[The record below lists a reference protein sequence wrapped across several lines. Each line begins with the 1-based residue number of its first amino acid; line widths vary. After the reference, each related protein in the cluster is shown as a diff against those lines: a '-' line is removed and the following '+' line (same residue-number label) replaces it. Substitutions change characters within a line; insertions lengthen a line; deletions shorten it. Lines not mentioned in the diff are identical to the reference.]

1 MNARTTRATLVCAGL
16 LLSCGSALAQD
27 APPPAPAPTPEP
39 GAPPKAPPA
48 PAPEVEVA
56 LRTGGERVVGRI
68 LSENKDGSLVLQSG
82 GWRVELPRG
91 QALAIRGAEG
101 LRLPIVD
108 MHEDRALHAESRDDD
123 LEAFRSYRRMIS
135 ALVAAQRAGAIDG
148 REAAPIADVAISRMD
163 LFGTRIGRS
172 GEIAQTCE
180 GIVKSPW
187 LTPLVRSHAQEAFA
201 DALRQLGEPQAAA
214 AEEAELGI
222 LTQFYVVGP
231 FDNERGRGFK
241 TAYPPE
247 ADLAQGP
254 ALDATYPGKEAAV
267 TWRPTPPGA
276 PRRGIV
282 DLDAL
287 CYPADQALAYALTYV
302 HVERP
307 TRVAL
312 RLGSDEAVKLWANER
327 LLLSRDLRRTY
338 ASDQDSVG
346 VVLQPG
352 WTRLLLKVCDQTDSW
367 EFRLRVTSPTGGRA
381 PVRFAAL
388 AEIPT
393 LAQGKLS
400 GAPGD
405 CDIDGGSIGDLTR
418 WVAAKPK
425 DARAWFRLGYLHLNS
440 GAQDATQH
448 PDREAFSKASALRP
462 QNANYRMF
470 LSATLG
476 GGGDFSVNAEHNAR
490 RRAIEAVLKLD
501 PEHVEARIALAN
513 YYLGDLGQT
522 ERAAEILEA
531 APETSLN
538 AQLVWLD
545 VLRGR
550 GQGSLALSRLRTLL
564 DRAEGEI
571 QREEALVTP
580 FSLVNEALE
589 EARKRGDI
597 GTQLRL
603 LQERLTQDAGDLW
616 ALVEAAGLYRRAGQ
630 PVVAEQLLRHAHET
644 SPWEAEIHVALAG
657 LYSGVQRLDPKLDR
671 AEAAY
676 RAALAI
682 CPQDPG
688 RVEALAGLLERRGKL
703 KEARALY
710 EQALQLDPKRV
721 ATKRYLEFLD
731 RKAETVARFEDA
743 WVLDPKPILE
753 AARKHPLDKR
763 RTHRVLLRQRV
774 DRLNPDGTRSTWR
787 QELLRVESR
796 EGVRAL
802 AGYRAGY
809 QDDQRIEVTLGRV
822 HRAAGGTEDAPVG
835 IAGGVSRGEFG
846 GGRAYPIRFP
856 PLLPG
861 DAIEVR
867 YRVDDL
873 RQGFF
878 GDYYGE
884 VFQFQDRVPLD
895 HIRVALLAPK
905 GRELYFHNAQGKG
918 PEVSEKTQGDE
929 VVRVWERRDVKPLE
943 PEPNMPWLKEVIPQI
958 QVSTFKDW
966 DVFARW
972 YWGLVKSQHE
982 ADEAIKAKVLE
993 LTKGAKTTEEKLRR
1007 IYNFVVTDIRYSDA
1021 WEFGVHG
1028 FKPYSATKIYAR
1040 KFGDCKDKATLIGTM
1055 CGVIGV
1061 EAHPVLI
1068 FGEDGRGREDL
1079 TLPLMGHFNH
1089 CISYVQLS
1097 KDKGLFL
1104 DGTAEYHSY
1113 GNLPS
1118 MDYGARVV
1126 VITPEAGLVKE
1137 IPYRVADAN
1146 AVSETHEVTLSK
1158 DGQGKVKSTLKGTG
1172 TFEVVLRQLMTTEG
1186 RRVQVLEPRYGQRYS
1201 GAKVEKVE
1209 ATNPTNLDEPFQL
1222 QVESVLPG
1230 MLRKTPDGGF
1240 ELRELRSWLFDLIY
1254 LRNGSLSNL
1263 AADSTRTHDLVL
1275 QVPSAVDESVRY
1287 SLPEG
1292 ASVKSVPDAV
1302 KLETPFGIYRRVY
1315 TRKGA
1320 TLEVR
1325 RVLQLR
1331 TTRISKEQYAEFR
1344 KFVDQIERAE
1354 RARPVLD
1361 FSGGAQ

>member
-16 LLSCGSALAQD
+16 LLSLGHARAQE
-27 APPPAPAPTPEP
+27 APAPS
-39 GAPPKAPPA
+39 PA
-48 PAPEVEVA
+48 PQEPAPKEPAPKREAGPEVEVA
-56 LRTGGERVVGRI
+56 LRTGGERLVGRL
-68 LSENKDGSLVLQSG
+68 LSEKDDGTLVVDSG

-91 QALAIRGAEG
+91 QALAIRSADG

-135 ALVAAQRAGAIDG
+135 ALTAAQRAGAIDG
-148 REAAPIADVAISRMD
+148 AEAAPIADVAISRMD

-172 GEIAQTCE
+172 GEIAQTCDRLS
-180 GIVKSPW
+180 KSRY

-201 DALRQLGEPQAAA
+201 DALRTLGEPQAAA
-214 AEEAELGI
+214 AEEAELGV

-241 TAYPPE
+241 TTYPPE
-247 ADLAQGP
+247 ADLAAGP
-254 ALDATYPGKEAAV
+254 KLDATYPGKEAPV
-267 TWRPTPPGA
+267 SWRPTPTGS

-287 CYPADQALAYALTYV
+287 CYPADQALAYAVTYV

-307 TRVAL
+307 TPVAL
-312 RLGSDEAVKLWANER
+312 RIGSDEAVKLWVNER
-327 LLLSRDLRRTY
+327 LVLSRDLRRTY
-338 ASDQDSVG
+338 ASDQDSIG
-346 VVLQPG
+346 AVLQPG
-352 WTRLLLKVCDQTDSW
+352 WTRVLLKVCDQTDAW
-367 EFRLRVTSPTGGRA
+367 QFRLRVTSPSGGRA
-381 PVRFAAL
+381 PVRFATL
-388 AEIPT
+388 AEIPK
-393 LAQGKLS
+393 LAAGKTS
-400 GAPGD
+400 SAPGE
-405 CDIDGGSIGDLTR
+405 CQIDGGSIEALTR
-418 WVAAKPK
+418 WVAAKPR

-448 PDREAFSKASALRP
+448 PDREAFSKASTLRP
-462 QNANYRMF
+462 KNANYRMF

-501 PEHVEARIALAN
+501 PDHVEARIALAN
-513 YYLGDLGQT
+513 YYLGDLGQV
-522 ERAAEILEA
+522 ERAAEILED

-550 GQGSLALSRLRTLL
+550 GQGSLALTRLRTLL

-571 QREEALVTP
+571 QREESLVTP
-580 FSLVNEALE
+580 FALVNEALD

-597 GTQLRL
+597 GAQLRL

-644 SPWEAEIHVALAG
+644 SPWEAEIHVALGG
-657 LYSGVQRLDPKLDR
+657 LYSGVQRLDPKQER

-688 RVEALAGLLERRGKL
+688 RIETLARVLERRGKR

-710 EQALQLDPKRV
+710 EQALRLDPKRV

-731 RKAETVARFEDA
+731 RKAAKVARFEDA
-743 WVLDPKPILE
+743 WVLDPKPIL
-753 AARKHPLDKR
+753 AAAKEHPLDKR
-763 RTHRVLLRQRV
+763 RTHRILLRQRV

-796 EGVRAL
+796 EGVQAL

-809 QDDQRIEVTLGRV
+809 QDDQRIEVTLARV

-835 IAGGVSRGEFG
+835 IAGGISRGEFG
-846 GGRAYPIRFP
+846 GGRAYPLRFP
-856 PLLPG
+856 PLVPG

-884 VFQFQDRVPLD
+884 VFRFQDYVHMD
-895 HIRVALLAPK
+895 HVRVALLAPK
-905 GRELYFHNAQGKG
+905 ARQLYFHNAQDKG
-918 PEVSEKTQGDE
+918 PKVQEKTQGDE
-929 VVRVWERRDVKPLE
+929 VVRVWERKGIPPLQ

-1055 CGVIGV
+1055 CEVIGV

-1126 VITPEAGLVKE
+1126 VITPDKGLVKE
-1137 IPYRVADAN
+1137 IPYRAAAAN
-1146 AVSETHEVTLSK
+1146 AVSETHEVVLSK
-1158 DGQGKVKSTLKGTG
+1158 DGKGKVKSTMKGTG

-1186 RRVQVLEPRYGQRYS
+1186 RRVQVLEPRFGQRYS
-1201 GAKVEKVE
+1201 GAKVEKVK

-1222 QVESVLPG
+1222 SVETVLPG
-1230 MLRKTPDGGF
+1230 MLRKTPEGGF

-1254 LRNGSLSNL
+1254 LRNGNLSNL
-1263 AADSTRTHDLVL
+1263 AADNTRTHDLVL
-1275 QVPSAVDESVRY
+1275 PVPSAVDEAVRY
-1287 SLPEG
+1287 TLPEG
-1292 ASVKSVPDAV
+1292 ASVKTVPEAV

-1315 TRKGA
+1315 TRKGG

-1331 TTRISKEQYAEFR
+1331 TTRVSKDKYAEFR
-1344 KFVDQIERAE
+1344 RFVDQIERAE

-1361 FSGGAQ
+1361 FGGGAQ

>member
-1 MNARTTRATLVCAGL
+1 MNPRTTLACAGL
-16 LLSCGSALAQD
+16 LLWLGQAGAQE
-27 APPPAPAPTPEP
+27 APQPAPTP
-39 GAPPKAPPA
+39 AAA
-48 PAPEVEVA
+48 TPEVEVA
-56 LRTGGERVVGRI
+56 LRTGGERLVGRI
-68 LSENKDGSLVLQSG
+68 VAEREDGSMVLESG
-82 GWRVELPRG
+82 GWEVTLPRG
-91 QALAIRGAEG
+91 QALAIRGPEG

-108 MHEDRALHAESRDDD
+108 LHEDRALHAESRDDE
-123 LEAFRSYRRMIS
+123 LEAFRSYTRMI
-135 ALVAAQRAGAIDG
+135 AAVVAAQRAGAIDA
-148 REAAPIADVAISRMD
+148 REAAPIAHVAISRMD
-163 LFGTRIGRS
+163 LFGTRLGRS

-180 GIVKSPW
+180 RLSKSGY
-187 LTPLVRSHAQEAFA
+187 LTPLVRSRAQEAFA
-201 DALRQLGEPQAAA
+201 DALRCLGEPQAAA
-214 AEEAELGI
+214 AEEAELGV
-222 LTQFYVVGP
+222 LTQFFVVGP

-254 ALDATYPGKEAAV
+254 KLDASYPGKEGPVA
-267 TWRPTPPGA
+267 WRATPQGA
-276 PRRGIV
+276 PRRGVV
-282 DLDAL
+282 DLDAI

-307 TRVAL
+307 TPVAL
-312 RLGSDEAVKLWANER
+312 RLGSDEAVKLWVNQREV
-327 LLLSRDLRRTY
+327 LSRDLRRTY
-338 ASDQDSVG
+338 APDQDAVG
-346 VVLQPG
+346 VVLEPG
-352 WTRLLLKVCDQTDSW
+352 WTRLLLKVCDQTDDW
-367 EFRLRVTSPTGGRA
+367 EFRLRITSPAGGRA
-381 PVRFAAL
+381 PVRFASL
-388 AEIPT
+388 AEIPS
-393 LAQGKLS
+393 LAQGPLS
-400 GAPGD
+400 AEPREWSR
-405 CDIDGGSIGDLTR
+405 IDEGSIAALTR
-418 WVAAKPK
+418 FVSEHPR

-448 PDREAFSKASALRP
+448 PDREAFGKAAALRP
-462 QNANYRMF
+462 KNANYRMF
-470 LSATLG
+470 LAATLG

-513 YYLGDLGQT
+513 YYLSDLGQV
-522 ERAAEILEA
+522 ERAGQILEA

-564 DRAEGEI
+564 DRAEGEL
-571 QREEALVTP
+571 QREEAIATP
-580 FSLVNEALE
+580 FGLLNEALE

-603 LQERLTQDAGDLW
+603 LQERLTLDAGDLW

-644 SPWEAEIHVALAG
+644 SPWEAEIYVALGG
-657 LYSGVQRLDPKLDR
+657 LYAGVERLDPKLER

-688 RVEALAGLLERRGKL
+688 RVETLAQLLERRGKR

-710 EQALQLDPKRV
+710 EQALRLDPKRV
-721 ATKRYLEFLD
+721 ATKKYLEYLD
-731 RKAETVARFEDA
+731 RAQASVARYEEA
-743 WVLDPKPILE
+743 WILEPKPLIE
-753 AARKHPLDKR
+753 AARKHPLDKQA
-763 RTHRVLLRQRV
+763 THRVLLRQRV

-796 EGVRAL
+796 EGVQAL
-802 AGYRAGY
+802 AAYRAGY
-809 QDDQRIEVTLGRV
+809 QDDQRIEVTLARV
-822 HRAAGGTEDAPVG
+822 WRAAGGTEDAPVG
-835 IAGGVSRGEFG
+835 IAGGLSRGEFG

-856 PLLPG
+856 PLIPG
-861 DAIEVR
+861 DVVEVR

-884 VFQFQDRVPLD
+884 VFHFQDEVPID
-895 HIRVALLAPK
+895 HVRVALLAPK

-918 PEVSEKTQGDE
+918 PETRVTSQGDE
-929 VVRVWERRDVKPLE
+929 VVRVWEARGVAALQ

-993 LTKGAKTTEEKLRR
+993 LTKGAKTIEEKLRR

-1089 CISYVQLS
+1089 CISYVRLGEG
-1097 KDKGLFL
+1097 KGLFL
-1104 DGTAEYHSY
+1104 DGTAEYHPY

-1137 IPYRVADAN
+1137 IPYRAAEAN
-1146 AVSETHEVTLSK
+1146 AVSERHEVVLSK
-1158 DGQGKVKSTLKGTG
+1158 DGQGKVKSSLKGTG

-1186 RRVQVLEPRYGQRYS
+1186 RRAQVLEPRYGQRYS
-1201 GAKVEKVE
+1201 GAKVEKVQ
-1209 ATNPTNLDEPFQL
+1209 ATNPTDLDDPFQL
-1222 QVESVLPG
+1222 QVETLLPG
-1230 MLRKTPDGGF
+1230 MLHKTPDGGF

-1254 LRNGSLSNL
+1254 LRNGNLSGL
-1263 AADSTRTHDLVL
+1263 AADSARTHDLVL
-1275 QVPSAVDESVRY
+1275 PVPSAVDEAVRY
-1287 SLPEG
+1287 TLPAG

-1302 KLETPFGIYRRVY
+1302 ELETPFGVYRRVY
-1315 TRKGA
+1315 SRKGA
-1320 TLEVR
+1320 QLEVR

-1331 TTRISKEQYAEFR
+1331 TTRIPKAQYAEFR
-1344 KFVDQIERAE
+1344 RFVEQIERAE
-1354 RARPVLD
+1354 RARAVLD
-1361 FSGGAQ
+1361 FGGGAQ

>member
-1 MNARTTRATLVCAGL
+1 MISRTTRATLVCAGL
-16 LLSCGSALAQD
+16 LLSLGQAQAQD
-27 APPPAPAPTPEP
+27 APAPTP
-39 GAPPKAPPA
+39 KPA
-48 PAPEVEVA
+48 PAPGPEVEVA
-56 LRTGGERVVGRI
+56 LRTGGQRLVGR
-68 LSENKDGSLVLQSG
+68 LVSEAEGTIVVESG
-82 GWRVELPRG
+82 GWRAALPQG
-91 QALAIRGAEG
+91 QALAIRSAEG

-123 LEAFRSYRRMIS
+123 LEAFRSYRRMLA
-135 ALVAAQRAGAIDG
+135 ALSAAQRAGAIDG
-148 REAAPIADVAISRMD
+148 REAAPIAQVAISRMD
-163 LFGTRIGRS
+163 LFGTRIGRA

-180 GIVKSPW
+180 ELTKSGY

-201 DALRQLGEPQAAA
+201 DALRNLGEPQAAA

-247 ADLAQGP
+247 ADLAAGP
-254 ALDATYPGKEAAV
+254 KLDATYPGKEAPV
-267 TWRPTPPGA
+267 RWRPTPPGA

-287 CYPADQALAYALTYV
+287 CYPADQALAYAVTYV

-307 TRVAL
+307 TPVAL
-312 RLGSDEAVKLWANER
+312 RLGSDEAVKLWVNER
-327 LLLSRDLRRTY
+327 LVLSRDLRRTY
-338 ASDQDSVG
+338 AADQDAVG

-352 WTRLLLKVCDQTDSW
+352 WTRLMLKVCDQTDAW
-367 EFRLRVTSPTGGRA
+367 EFRLRVTSPAGGRA
-381 PVRFAAL
+381 PVRFATL
-388 AEIPT
+388 GEIPG
-393 LAQGKLS
+393 LAAEKPS
-400 GAPGD
+400 AAPGE
-405 CDIDGGSIGDLTR
+405 CQIDTGSIDALTR
-418 WVAAKPK
+418 WVASKPR

-448 PDREAFSKASALRP
+448 PDREAFAKAVALRP
-462 QNANYRMF
+462 KNANYRMF
-470 LSATLG
+470 HAVTLG

-490 RRAIEAVLKLD
+490 RSALETVLKLD

-513 YYLGDLGQT
+513 YYLGELSQV
-522 ERAAEILEA
+522 ERAAEILED

-538 AQLVWLD
+538 AQLLWLD

-550 GQGSLALSRLRTLL
+550 GQGSLALTRLRTLL
-564 DRAEGEI
+564 DRAQDEI
-571 QREEALVTP
+571 SSEEALATP
-580 FSLVNEALE
+580 FGLINEALE

-597 GTQLRL
+597 GAQLRL
-603 LQERLTQDAGDLW
+603 IQERLTLDAGDLW

-644 SPWEAEIHVALAG
+644 SPWEAEIHVALGG
-657 LYSGVQRLDPKLDR
+657 LYSGVDRLDPKLER
-671 AEAAY
+671 AERAY

-688 RVEALAGLLERRGKL
+688 RIETLAGILERRGKRA
-703 KEARALY
+703 EARALY
-710 EQALQLDPKRV
+710 EESLRLDPKRV

-731 RKAETVARFEDA
+731 RKAEQVARYEDA
-743 WVLDPKPILE
+743 WVLDPAPILE

-796 EGVRAL
+796 EGVQAL
-802 AGYRAGY
+802 ASYRAGY
-809 QDDQRIEVTLGRV
+809 QDDQRIEVTLARV
-822 HRAAGGTEDAPVG
+822 HRAGGGAEDAPVG
-835 IAGGVSRGEFG
+835 SAGGISRGEFG

-856 PLLPG
+856 PLAPG
-861 DAIEVR
+861 DAVEVR

-884 VFQFQDRVPLD
+884 VFRFQDYVPVD
-895 HIRVALLAPK
+895 HVRIALLAPK
-905 GRELYFHNAQGKG
+905 SRQLYFHNAKG
-918 PEVSEKTQGDE
+918 PKVQEASRGDE
-929 VVRVWERRDVKPLE
+929 VVRVWERKGVPALE
-943 PEPNMPWLKEVIPQI
+943 PEPNMPWLKEVIPQV

-993 LTKGAKTTEEKLRR
+993 LTKGAKSNEEKLRR

-1068 FGEDGRGREDL
+1068 FGQDGRGREDL

-1097 KDKGLFL
+1097 EGKGLFL
-1104 DGTAEYHSY
+1104 DGTAEYHPY
-1113 GNLPS
+1113 GDLPS

-1126 VITPEAGLVKE
+1126 VITPEKGLVKE
-1137 IPYRVADAN
+1137 IPFRAAESN
-1146 AVSETHEVTLSK
+1146 AVSETHEVVLGK

-1186 RRVQVLEPRYGQRYS
+1186 RRAQVLEPRFGQRYS
-1201 GAKVEKVE
+1201 GAKVEKVQ
-1209 ATNPTNLDEPFQL
+1209 ASNPTNLDEPFKL
-1222 QVESVLPG
+1222 SLETVLPG

-1254 LRNGSLSNL
+1254 LRNGNLSNL
-1263 AADSTRTHDLVL
+1263 AADNTRTHDLVL
-1275 QVPSAVDESVRY
+1275 PVPSAVDEAVRY
-1287 SLPEG
+1287 TLPEG
-1292 ASVKSVPDAV
+1292 ASVKTVPDAV

-1315 TRKGA
+1315 TRKGGI
-1320 TLEVR
+1320 LEVR

-1331 TTRISKEQYAEFR
+1331 TTRVSKKDYAGFR
-1344 KFVDQIERAE
+1344 RFVDQIERAE

-1361 FSGGAQ
+1361 FGGGAQ